1 MAVAV
6 TEAETP
12 RVSVAVRVTLRV
24 AAALLLRDLVI
35 VGVPLGEPVSEA
47 LPVAVRLAVTP
58 TDSVD
63 VADGET
69 EGDDDGVAGGGSHRH
84 DTLKGVP
91 TATSPRYGATS
102 TEKVWRK

>member
-24 AAALLLRDLVI
+24 AAALLLRDLES
-35 VGVPLGEPVSEA
+35 VGVPLVERVSEA
-47 LPVAVRLAVTP
+47 LPVAVRLAVAP
-58 TDSVD
+58 RDSVD
-63 VADGET
+63 DAEGET

-84 DTLKGVP
+84 DTLKAVP
-91 TATSPRYGATS
+91 TATSPPFGATS